1 MRVMLFF
8 SSFFSSLLCGT
19 CRVPVRG
26 KGICIDHIEPREH
39 PAFPR
44 FLQYRTT
51 LEVVGV
57 RVHLAVPRL
66 YNEAFDPT
74 DLSIC
79 KMKATL
85 QRQLQG
91 EVNSFLVQ

>member
-8 SSFFSSLLCGT
+8 SSLLCGT
-19 CRVPVRG
+19 YRVPVRG
-26 KGICIDHIEPREH
+26 KGICIEPREH